1 MCYEEFIPGKVYKAL
16 CACSLKVKKGT
27 STHKG
32 LERPWYSPARHA
44 IIATDT
50 YMAIEVDFKTTECHP
65 CTFGGDD
72 DRVLAKDRVAFYLP
86 MEFEPVNPSNWR
98 NLIDKPTQARG
109 NSYDPK
115 LLDKVL
121 KVAKA
126 GGWDLIIDSAPDE
139 VMRGRFMSSNHEELG
154 RFILMPKQG
163 IY

>member
-1 MCYEEFIPGKVYKAL
+1 MCFEEYIDGKVYKAL
-16 CACSLKVKKGT
+16 CACSLKVKGT
-27 STHKG
+27 GTRKG

-44 IIATDT
+44 VIATDI
-50 YMAIEVDFKTTECHP
+50 YMAIEVDFKTTECHA
-65 CTFGGDD
+65 CAFGGDD
-72 DRVLAKDRVAFYLP
+72 DRVLAKDRVAFDLP

-98 NLIDKPTQARG
+98 NLIDKPNQARG

-121 KVAKA
+121 KVGKS

-139 VMRGRFMSSNHEELG
+139 IVRGRFMDSNHEEVG
-154 RFILMPKQG
+154 RFIVMPKQG

>member
-1 MCYEEFIPGKVYKAL
+1 MCFEEYITGKVYKAL
-16 CACSLKVKKGT
+16 CACSLKVKGT

-32 LERPWYSPARHA
+32 LHRPWYSPARHS

-50 YMAIEVDFKTTECHP
+50 YMAIEVDFKTTEAHP

-72 DRVLAKDRVAFYLP
+72 DRVLAKDRVAFDSP
-86 MEFEPVNPSNWR
+86 MEREPITPSNWR
-98 NLIDKPTQARG
+98 HIIDEPSKARG

-126 GGWDLIIDSAPDE
+126 GGWDLIINSAPDE
-139 VMRGRFMSSNHEELG
+139 IMRGRFISSNHEEIG
-154 RFILMPKQG
+154 RLIVMPRQG